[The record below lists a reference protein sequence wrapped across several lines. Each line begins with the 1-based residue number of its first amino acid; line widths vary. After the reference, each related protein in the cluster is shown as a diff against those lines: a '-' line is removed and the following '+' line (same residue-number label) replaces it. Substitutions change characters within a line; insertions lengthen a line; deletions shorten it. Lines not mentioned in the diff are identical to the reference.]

1 MKKEII
7 KSIIAEYLK
16 VFPTESNK
24 LERLKNFIQTNKEN
38 SLCDW
43 NNVNGHL
50 TAGAFLYSKYTKKFL
65 VLWHKDLKMFLY
77 PGGHCENNHITPLET
92 AKAEVVEETGINNFV
107 ALNLIKNQIIPI
119 DIDTHVIP
127 FNSRINMPEHLHFD
141 FRYLFV
147 VDNEGKVTVD
157 QNELS
162 SYKWIDEKEL
172 SLDENYGTIIEKLK
186 QFI

>member
-1 MKKEII
+1 MKKEIVEN
-7 KSIIAEYLK
+7 IILDYLK
-16 VFPTESNK
+16 IFP
-24 LERLKNFIQTNKEN
+24 LERNRVKLLKQYLKTTPEH

-43 NNVNGHL
+43 NNIEGHL
-50 TAGAFLYSKYTKKFL
+50 TAGAFIYSKNTKKFL

-77 PGGHCENNHITPLET
+77 PGGHCENNHKTPFET
-92 AKAEVVEETGINNFV
+92 AKSEVIEETGINNFKSV
-107 ALNLIKNQIIPI
+107 KLFKSQTIPI

-172 SLDENYGTIIEKLK
+172 SADKNYGAIIKKLK
-186 QFI
+186 IFI